1 MTSRKQHLVI
11 SQQAFNDAIKEL
23 KTEGKGNIHSYPE
36 IKEGNFKIFSTIA
49 FRSKSQMTSN
59 VM

>member
-36 IKEGNFKIFSTIA
+36 IKEGNFKIYSTIA
-49 FRSKSQMTSN
+49 FRSKS
-59 VM
+59 